1 MSAAKHTPA
10 PLTRTDI
17 ARCWREAYG
26 GQRMDATDEDFAR
39 RVEMAAMEAVGAA
52 DLLEALQGMLE
63 VYGVTAADYE
73 RHGVGSRTEVAL
85 CDQARAAICKAMGE
99 DA

>member
-1 MSAAKHTPA
+1 MSGAKHTPGSIVWDDERGCSVM
-10 PLTRTDI
+10 LTGELRI
-17 ARCWREAYG
+17 AV
-26 GQRMDATDEDFAR
+26 DALP
-39 RVEMAAMEAVGAA
+39 

-63 VYGVTAADYE
+63 VYGITAADYE